1 MEETRFGPS
10 GNGAAFYDAGFKSSV
25 DAPKWLK
32 SIGLN
37 AYEYSFGR
45 GFTMGFDKA
54 ELLGKAGNENSVL
67 ISVHAPYYI
76 NFANP
81 SDEMFERSLKYVLTS
96 FEYLRHFGGKHVVVH
111 IGTNG
116 KLTREEAL
124 ALVRRRI
131 PKCVEMLKTN
141 GFGDCKMCIETM
153 GKYTQIGTY
162 EEIVDLC
169 EIDDM
174 LIPCFDFGHINCIE
188 QGGLKSSE
196 DFERIL
202 SYAIGKLGYEKI
214 DNCHIHFSKIMFSEK
229 GEIKHLDFD
238 DHFYGPEFEPLAHAL
253 KKLNLHPHIIC
264 ESATKM
270 SEDARIMKGIY
281 ESTQIL

>member
-1 MEETRFGPS
+1 MIRFGPS
-10 GNGAAFYDAGFKSSV
+10 GNGAAFYEAGYKSSV

-32 SIGLN
+32 SIDLD

-45 GFTMGFDKA
+45 GFTLGQDKA
-54 ELLGKAGNENSVL
+54 REIGLEGEKNGVK

-81 SDEMFERSLKYVLTS
+81 DDEMFKKSLGYVHKS
-96 FEYLRHFGGKHVVVH
+96 FEYLKLFGGDHVVVH

-116 KLTREEAL
+116 KLTREEAFS
-124 ALVRRRI
+124 LVKSRI

-141 GFGDCKMCIETM
+141 GFGDKKMCIETM
-153 GKYTQIGTY
+153 GKYSQIGSY
-162 EEIVDLC
+162 REIVELC
-169 EIDDM
+169 EADDM

-188 QGGLKSSE
+188 QGGLKTEE
-196 DFERIL
+196 DFENIL
-202 SYAIGKLGYEKI
+202 TFAISRLGYEKI
-214 DNCHIHFSKIMFSEK
+214 NNCHIHFSKIMYSEK

-238 DHFYGPEFEPLAHAL
+238 DEVYGPEFEPLSKAL
-253 KKLNLHPHIIC
+253 KKLDLHPVIIC

-270 SEDARIMKGIY
+270 SEDARAMKTIY
-281 ESTQIL
+281 DSTQIL

>member
-1 MEETRFGPS
+1 MERTRFGPS
-10 GNGAAFYDAGFKSSV
+10 GNGSAFYDAGYKSSV
-25 DAPKWLK
+25 DAPKWLCG
-32 SIGLN
+32 IGLD

-54 ELLGKAGNENSVL
+54 ELLGKEGQKNSVL

-81 SDEMFERSLKYVLTS
+81 SDEMFEKSLKYVLTS

-116 KLTREEAL
+116 KLTREEAISL
-124 ALVRRRI
+124 IRKRI
-131 PKCVEMLKTN
+131 PICVDMLKAN

-169 EIDDM
+169 TLDDM
-174 LIPCFDFGHINCIE
+174 LIPCFDFGHINCVL
-188 QGGLKSSE
+188 QGGLKTSE
-196 DFERIL
+196 DYENIL
-202 SYAIGKLGYEKI
+202 SYAISKLGYEKI
-214 DNCHIHFSKIMFSEK
+214 NNCHVHFSKIMFSDK

-238 DHFYGPEFEPLAHAL
+238 NDLYGPNFEPLAHVL

-270 SEDARIMKGIY
+270 SENALDMKRIY
-281 ESTQIL
+281 ESTSIL

>member
-1 MEETRFGPS
+1 MKQTRFGPS
-10 GNGAAFYDAGFKSSV
+10 GNGAAFYDAGYKSSV

-32 SIGLN
+32 SIGLD

-45 GFTMGFDKA
+45 GFTLGEDKA
-54 ELLGKAGNENSVL
+54 KLIGAEGEKEGVL

-81 SDEMFERSLKYVLTS
+81 DDEMFEKSLGYVLKS
-96 FEYLRHFGGKHVVVH
+96 FEYLKLFGGEHVVVH

-124 ALVRRRI
+124 ALVKKRL
-131 PKCVEMLKTN
+131 PKCVEMLKSN
-141 GFGDCKMCIETM
+141 GFGDKKMCVETM
-153 GKYTQIGTY
+153 GKYSQIGSY
-162 EEIVDLC
+162 REIVELC
-169 EIDDM
+169 EADEM

-188 QGGLKSSE
+188 QGGLKTSE
-196 DFERIL
+196 DFEEIL
-202 SYAIGKLGYEKI
+202 SYAISRLGYEKI
-214 DNCHIHFSKIMFSEK
+214 NHCHIHFSKIMFSEK

-238 DHFYGPEFEPLAHAL
+238 DEVYGPEFAPLAFAL
-253 KKLNLHPHIIC
+253 KKLDLHPVIIC

-270 SEDARIMKGIY
+270 SENALDMKTIY